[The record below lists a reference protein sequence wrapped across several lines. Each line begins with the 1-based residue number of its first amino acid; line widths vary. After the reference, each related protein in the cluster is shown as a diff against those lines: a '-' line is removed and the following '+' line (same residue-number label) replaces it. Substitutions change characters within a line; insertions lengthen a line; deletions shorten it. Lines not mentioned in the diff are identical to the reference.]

1 MHIFTP
7 RSRHNQSPHYR
18 KEVGSL
24 LDYVFWNSFGM
35 LSNANWN
42 MEIVLKF
49 DAVVNLQHH

>member
-18 KEVGSL
+18 KEVGSR